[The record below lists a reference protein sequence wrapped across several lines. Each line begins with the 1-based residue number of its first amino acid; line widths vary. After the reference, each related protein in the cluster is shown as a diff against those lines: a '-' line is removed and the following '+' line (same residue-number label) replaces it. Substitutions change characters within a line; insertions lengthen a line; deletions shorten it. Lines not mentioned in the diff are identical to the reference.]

1 MAAEKTKIKIVTDS
15 NIPVKRSYKKADAR
29 GKKDEEPGRYPYTR
43 GLYPSMYRERLWTMR
58 QYSGFGSADET
69 NKRFKFLLDKGQTG
83 LSLAFDLPT
92 QTGRDSD
99 HQMSEGEVGRTGVA
113 ISSIKDMMTCF
124 EGIPLDKVS
133 TSMTINSTASTLLS
147 LYITVAE
154 SQGVKPDQLRGTT
167 QNDILKEYIARN
179 TYIYPPKPSMRL
191 IGDMI
196 EYCSK
201 KVPQWYPVSIS
212 GYHIREAGSNAVQEL
227 AFTFADAIEYIET
240 CTARGLKVD
249 DFAPRLSFFFC
260 CTMEFFEEI
269 AKFRAARRIYSKIMK
284 ERFHARSAKSQ
295 HLRFHVQTSGE
306 SLTAQ
311 QVDNN
316 IVRVATEAMA
326 AVLGG
331 CQSLHTNSRDEALAL
346 PTEQS
351 AKVALRTQQ
360 IIGSE
365 TGVTK
370 AADPMAGSYYIEALT
385 DTIEEQVW
393 KYLKRIDRMGGAMAA
408 IEKGYFQEEIRN
420 NAYRLKKEIDGNSR
434 VIVGVNKFHDAQDV
448 EPALNRIDPEI
459 EKKQLARLQEFKSGR
474 DMTKVN
480 GTLAALQ
487 KAAEKDENLMPLIIN
502 GVKSYATLGEISGT
516 LTEVFGRYE
525 AKTSF

>member
-1 MAAEKTKIKIVTDS
+1 
-15 NIPVKRSYKKADAR
+15 
-29 GKKDEEPGRYPYTR
+29 
-43 GLYPSMYRERLWTMR
+43 
-58 QYSGFGSADET
+58 
-69 NKRFKFLLDKGQTG
+69 
-83 LSLAFDLPT
+83 
-92 QTGRDSD
+92 
-99 HQMSEGEVGRTGVA
+99 
-113 ISSIKDMMTCF
+113 
-124 EGIPLDKVS
+124 
-133 TSMTINSTASTLLS
+133 
-147 LYITVAE
+147 
-154 SQGVKPDQLRGTT
+154 
-167 QNDILKEYIARN
+167 
-179 TYIYPPKPSMRL
+179 
-191 IGDMI
+191 
-196 EYCSK
+196 
-201 KVPQWYPVSIS
+201 
-212 GYHIREAGSNAVQEL
+212 
-227 AFTFADAIEYIET
+227 
-240 CTARGLKVD
+240 
-249 DFAPRLSFFFC
+249 
-260 CTMEFFEEI
+260 
-269 AKFRAARRIYSKIMK
+269 
-284 ERFHARSAKSQ
+284 
-295 HLRFHVQTSGE
+295 LRFHVQTSGE

-370 AADPMAGSYYIEALT
+370 TVDPMAGSYYIEALT

-434 VIVGVNKFHDAQDV
+434 VIVGVNKFQDAHDV

-459 EKKQLARLQEFKSGR
+459 EKKQLARLAEFKAGR

-480 GTLAALQ
+480 SALAALQ
-487 KAAEKDENLMPLIIN
+487 KAAGKEDENLMPLIIN
-502 GVKSYATLGEISGT
+502 GVRSYATLGEISDT